1 MVLAAAL
8 TVSVS
13 AQTKK
18 IDKLKTQSEQLKKQ
32 MAESEKLLNSTKKS
46 VKSQLNNLYVINGQ
60 LSKQQKY
67 VDEIQ
72 TEVNGISQ
80 DIGLLSTRIDSLET
94 DLKNCRDRYRRSVMY
109 LFKNKSLKSKW
120 QFILSAKT
128 FRQMQRRLRY
138 ASEYARYQKAQGV
151 LIRQKEETLKAEQ
164 NKMIALKGEKDALLS
179 EGKAQQQQL
188 DAKRAE
194 QQKVVSQLNAKQK
207 QLQST
212 IAQQKKQRDALNR
225 QIDKLVQ
232 QEIAAAE
239 RRRKQEEARRA
250 AAQNSSKPSKQTAS
264 AKKGGS
270 GGKGATGNASA
281 SVPSFKS
288 QTSEDRIVSSNFAAN
303 KGRLPVPITGSY
315 AVTGRFGTYSVS
327 GLHNVTLDNPGINIT
342 GRPGAQARCVFKGEV
357 SAVFAYG
364 GLYNVIVRH
373 GNYMTVYCNLSSVS
387 VRKGQKVEAR
397 QTLGPI
403 ANDGSG
409 NVTLQFQIRQNTS
422 KMNPASWLAL

>member
-8 TVSVS
+8 TVSAS

-179 EGKAQQQQL
+179 EGKAQQRQL

-270 GGKGATGNASA
+270 GGKGATGNTSA